1 MKIKFCRSCKSK
13 KIKEIFDF
21 GRLAHAGV
29 FPIEKNKNIKKEYL
43 KVLYCKKCSLVQLDR
58 NYSLNYMFGKNY
70 GYKSGTNEIMKN
82 HLKNLVRKIQID
94 FNLVKNDKVLD
105 IASNDGTLINYY
117 DKKYIRCA
125 NDPLINKF
133 HQNYKHI
140 KYKFS
145 NFFSAK
151 KISKKINNFK
161 VITALAVA
169 YDLQKPNIFFKGIKK
184 LLAKDGILIVEVAD
198 LYLTQKNNVFD
209 TFCHEHLE
217 YYSFKSINRIIKK
230 NGLKIFKHEFFD
242 INGGT
247 SRYFVCHQD
256 NPKSIDK
263 SVNKLMYL
271 ESRNKV
277 NSINSMKVFFR
288 KAKILKKKTNNL
300 LKTIKAKSKTIHG
313 YGASTKGNVLLQYF
327 NINESIIDFIAE
339 RNEEKFNKYTPV
351 SNIKIISEKQSRKLK
366 PHYYFVLPWHFKK
379 GILKREKKLL
389 KKNIKFIFPLPTL
402 HVCSK

>member
-21 GRLAHAGV
+21 GKLAHAGV

-43 KVLYCKKCSLVQLDR
+43 KVLYCENCSLVQLDR

-82 HLKNLVRKIQID
+82 HLKNLVKKIQLD
-94 FNLVKNDKVLD
+94 FNLERNDKVLD

-117 DKKYIRCA
+117 DKNLIRCA

-133 HQNYKHI
+133 SKNYKHI
-140 KYKFS
+140 KFKFS
-145 NFFSAK
+145 DFFSAEKILK
-151 KISKKINNFK
+151 KIKNFK

-169 YDLQKPNIFFKGIKK
+169 YDLQKPNVFFKGIKK
-184 LLAKDGILIVEVAD
+184 LLAKDGILILEVAD

-217 YYSFKSINRIIKK
+217 YYSFKSINRILNK
-230 NGLKIFKHEFFD
+230 NGLKVFKHQFFD

-247 SRYFVCHQD
+247 SRYFVCHLD
-256 NPKSIDK
+256 NSKSIDK
-263 SVNKLMYL
+263 SVNQL
-271 ESRNKV
+271 ENLENRNKV

-288 KAKILKKKTNNL
+288 KVKILKKKTNNL
-300 LKTIKAKSKTIHG
+300 LKSIKRKSKIIHG

-327 NINESIIDFIAE
+327 NINDSIIDFIAE
-339 RNEEKFNKYTPV
+339 RNKEKFNKFTPV
-351 SNIKIISEKQSRKLK
+351 SNIKIISEERSRRLK
-366 PHYYFVLPWHFKK
+366 PDYYFVLPWHFKK

>member
-13 KIKEIFDF
+13 TIKEIFDF

-29 FPIEKNKNIKKEYL
+29 FPKEKNKNIKKEYL

-82 HLKNLVRKIQID
+82 HLKNLVSKIQLD

-117 DKKYIRCA
+117 DKKFIRCA
-125 NDPLINKF
+125 NDPLIHKF
-133 HQNYKHI
+133 YQNYKYI

-145 NFFSAK
+145 DFFSAK

-169 YDLQKPNIFFKGIKK
+169 YDLQKPNVFFKGIKK
-184 LLAKDGILIVEVAD
+184 LLAKDGILIIEVAD

-217 YYSFKSINRIIKK
+217 YYSFKSINRIINK
-230 NGLKIFKHEFFD
+230 NGLKIFKHQFFD

-263 SVNKLMYL
+263 SVNKLVYL
-271 ESRNKV
+271 ENRNKV

-288 KAKILKKKTNNL
+288 KVKILKKKTNNL
-300 LKTIKAKSKTIHG
+300 LKKIKTKSKTIHG

-327 NINESIIDFIAE
+327 KINESIIDFVAE

-351 SNIKIISEKQSRKLK
+351 SNIKIISEKQSRRLK
-366 PHYYFVLPWHFKK
+366 PDYYFVLPWHFKK

>member
-13 KIKEIFDF
+13 KIKQIFDF
-21 GRLAHAGV
+21 GKLAHAGV

-58 NYSLNYMFGKNY
+58 NYNLNYMFGKNY

-82 HLKNLVRKIQID
+82 HLKNLVSIIQLD
-94 FNLVKNDKVLD
+94 FNLVRNDKVLD

-117 DKKYIRCA
+117 NKKLIRCA
-125 NDPLINKF
+125 NDPLIKKF
-133 HQNYKHI
+133 SKNYKHI

-145 NFFSAK
+145 YFFSAEKIAK
-151 KISKKINNFK
+151 KIKNFK

-169 YDLQKPNIFFKGIKK
+169 YDLQRPNVFFKGIKK
-184 LLAKDGILIVEVAD
+184 LLAKDGLLILEVAD
-198 LYLTQKNNVFD
+198 LYLTQKNTVFD

-217 YYSFKSINRIIKK
+217 YYSFKSINRILNK
-230 NGLKIFKHEFFD
+230 NGLKVFKHQFFD

-256 NPKSIDK
+256 NSKLIDK
-263 SVNKLMYL
+263 SVNNIESL
-271 ESRNKV
+271 EDRNKV
-277 NSINSMKVFFR
+277 NSIHSMKVFFR
-288 KAKILKKKTNNL
+288 KVKILKKKTNNL
-300 LKTIKAKSKTIHG
+300 LKSIKIKSKIIHG

-327 NINESIIDFIAE
+327 NINENVIDFIAE
-339 RNEEKFNKYTPV
+339 RNEEKFNKYTPI

-366 PHYYFVLPWHFKK
+366 PDYYFVLPWHFKR
-379 GILKREKKLL
+379 GILKREEKSL
-389 KKNIKFIFPLPTL
+389 KKNIKFIFPLPKL